1 MHQPNV
7 ILSNLCR
14 ELITYIFNTSYIHT
28 RAGPQMT
35 AFASYL
41 TITLSYNAELIFYSN
56 FTIIFAGCIITLHL
70 LNIFAQ
76 MLSFS
81 SSHTYIT

>member
-41 TITLSYNAELIFYSN
+41 NYNPLI
-56 FTIIFAGCIITLHL
+56 
-70 LNIFAQ
+70 
-76 MLSFS
+76 
-81 SSHTYIT
+81 